1 MRQYWVYIMAS
12 RGGVLY
18 VGMTNDLLQRVQ
30 EHKSG
35 LFLQSFTR
43 QFNVNR
49 LVYYETCTE
58 LRAAVSREKQLKS
71 WRRQKKIELIS
82 SFNPGWDDLAPA
94 SQVDA
99 PRRHI
104 S

>member
-1 MRQYWVYIMAS
+1 MQQYWVYIMAS

-18 VGMTNDLLQRVQ
+18 VGITNDLLRRVH

-35 LFLQSFTR
+35 LFSRSFTD

-49 LVYYETCTE
+49 QVYYETCTE
-58 LRAAVSREKQLKS
+58 LRAAICREKQLKS
-71 WRRQKKIELIS
+71 WRRQKKIELVS
-82 SFNPGWDDLAPA
+82 AFNPSWTDLAQA

-99 PRRHI
+99 SRRQTP
-104 S
+104 

>member
-18 VGMTNDLLQRVQ
+18 IGVTNDLLCRAQ

-35 LFLQSFTR
+35 AFLRGFTR
-43 QFNVNR
+43 QFNVHR
-49 LVYYETCTE
+49 LVYYETCTD
-58 LRAAVSREKQLKS
+58 LRMAISREKQLKS

-82 SFNPGWDDLAPA
+82 SFNPSWNDLAP
-94 SQVDA
+94 SPQVDA
-99 PRRHI
+99 TRRQAP
-104 S
+104 